1 MNKLWFGRDISQAV
15 DDPRI
20 HEELV
25 PSMNVTIEKK
35 KKYRLKSS
43 IVKGLE
49 KLGHTVVV
57 GNESDFAAVQAVYRK
72 PGKGIYAKSDPRKYG
87 VPAGVS
93 SATSCWATFVVWSN
107 FLAIFWQLKT
117 YSAF

>member
-1 MNKLWFGRDISQAV
+1 MNKPWFDESLSDAV
-15 DDPRI
+15 DDPRL

-25 PSMNVTIEKK
+25 PMDVEIE
-35 KKYRLKSS
+35 KKYRLNGD

-49 KLGHTVVV
+49 KLGHNVKV
-57 GNESDFAAVQAVYRK
+57 GKDADFAVVQAIYRK

-107 FLAIFWQLKT
+107 VLAIFWQLKT